1 MDLVQWKE
9 SSAEEKQAWI
19 DSINTLAE
27 IVGLISNLVGLRET
41 TEWLGNALNE
51 NVSTDLTAFEEAI
64 QMLANRGIVLNAA
77 T

>member
-9 SSAEEKQAWI
+9 SSAEEKQVWI

>member
-9 SSAEEKQAWI
+9 SSAEEKQVWI

-41 TEWLGNALNE
+41 TNE
-51 NVSTDLTAFEEAI
+51 DVSADLTAFEEAI